1 MTKRF
6 IEVIEND
13 EIEGVIEVR
22 DDNYC
27 EVHLE
32 WLQALLE
39 ESGRDWREFSK

>member
-1 MTKRF
+1 MSKRF

-27 EVHLE
+27 EVHFE
-32 WLQALLE
+32 WLHALLE